1 MNNNNANNSNNSFYR
16 YTFRDYD
23 GIYYVDENDCYET
36 EDYYTGDAI
45 ERLAKYEDSTLLPE
59 QVVLLKNIV
68 DSTFGDTTYV
78 EHIRELL
85 KAEKENR
92 IIIFDKPLDEIPF
105 HIENPCLKCDIGWGK
120 VSENGCISCKDDC
133 ERFRQYNEIMGEFK
147 ND

>member
-23 GIYYVDENDCYET
+23 GIYYVDENDCYEKD
-36 EDYYTGDAI
+36 DYYTGDAI

-68 DSTFGDTTYV
+68 DSTFGDTTFGDTTYV

-85 KAEKENR
+85 KAEKEGR
-92 IIIFDKPLDEIPF
+92 LLVFDEKPIPYL
-105 HIENPCLKCDIGWGK
+105 LKRK
-120 VSENGCISCKDDC
+120 HKEL
-133 ERFRQYNEIMGEFK
+133 YNQQRE
-147 ND
+147 